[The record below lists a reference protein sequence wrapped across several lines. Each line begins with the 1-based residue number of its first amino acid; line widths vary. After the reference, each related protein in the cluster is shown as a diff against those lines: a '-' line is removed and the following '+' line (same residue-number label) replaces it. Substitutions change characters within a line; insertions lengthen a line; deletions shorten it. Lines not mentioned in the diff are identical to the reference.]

1 MGKAISAS
9 VSYIDGSGTQE
20 VISSGPTQAVLN
32 VNDAPTGSV
41 VITGT
46 AAEDQTL
53 EATNT
58 LADEDGLGEISYQ
71 WSADG
76 EAISGATSATYTLTQ
91 SEVGK
96 KITVTASYTDEQ
108 GTAES
113 VTSSETEAVANVNDA
128 PTGSVVITG
137 TAAEDQTLSAS
148 NTLADE
154 DGLGEI
160 SYQWSADGEAIS
172 GATSATYTLTQSE
185 VGKKIT
191 VAASYTDEQ
200 GTAESVTSA
209 ETEIVTNVNDEPVG
223 SVTISGSPNRGATLT
238 AVVELSDEDGLGEF
252 SYQWY
257 ADGVE
262 IANATGDN
270 YALTAAEVGKVI
282 TVSVSY
288 TDGQGTSET
297 TTSAPTREINNT
309 NATGAIQITGSLVED
324 ELLTIVDTVDDP
336 DGISEIAKTYQW
348 YADGI
353 KIADGS
359 ETSLSLT
366 QAHVG
371 KAMSVSVSYVDNSD
385 TQEVIFSDVTEA
397 VLNVNDA
404 PTGSVVITGTAA
416 EDQTLEATNTLADE
430 DGLGEISYQWS
441 ADGEAISGATS
452 ATYTLTQSEV
462 GKKIT
467 VTASYTDEQGTA
479 ESVTSS
485 ETEAVA
491 NVNDAPTGSVVITG
505 TAAED
510 QTLSASNTLAD
521 EDGLGEIS
529 YQWSADG
536 EAISGATS
544 ATYTLTQSEVGKK
557 ITVTASYT
565 DEQGTAESVTSAETE
580 IVTNVNDE
588 PTGSVTIGG
597 TAEEGAV
604 LKIVE
609 NTISDEDGLGDFS
622 YQWLRDGKEIA
633 LANEETYK
641 LKQFDIGSDISVRL
655 LTRMISALLKV

>member
-1 MGKAISAS
+1 MIDTIVIANEHENTLPTGSVTISGSAVEDQSLNVSNDLSDVDGLGNISYQWFADEEAISGATTDTFSVTQAEVGKKISVVAS
-9 VSYIDGSGTQE
+9 YTDDEGAEETVSSLVTE
-20 VISSGPTQAVLN
+20 AVLN

-137 TAAEDQTLSAS
+137 TAAEDQTLTAS

-262 IANATGDN
+262 IANATGEN

-297 TTSAPTREINNT
+297 TTSAPTLEIINT
-309 NATGAIQITGSLVED
+309 NSTGSIKIEGSPVED
-324 ELLTIVDTVDDP
+324 GVLNINDTVDDP
-336 DGISEIAKTYQW
+336 DGISEGAK
-348 YADGI
+348 
-353 KIADGS
+353 KR
-359 ETSLSLT
+359 
-366 QAHVG
+366 
-371 KAMSVSVSYVDNSD
+371 
-385 TQEVIFSDVTEA
+385 
-397 VLNVNDA
+397 
-404 PTGSVVITGTAA
+404 
-416 EDQTLEATNTLADE
+416 
-430 DGLGEISYQWS
+430 
-441 ADGEAISGATS
+441 ISGMP
-452 ATYTLTQSEV
+452 
-462 GKKIT
+462 T
-467 VTASYTDEQGTA
+467 VT
-479 ESVTSS
+479 
-485 ETEAVA
+485 
-491 NVNDAPTGSVVITG
+491 
-505 TAAED
+505 
-510 QTLSASNTLAD
+510 
-521 EDGLGEIS
+521 
-529 YQWSADG
+529 
-536 EAISGATS
+536 
-544 ATYTLTQSEVGKK
+544 K
-557 ITVTASYT
+557 
-565 DEQGTAESVTSAETE
+565 
-580 IVTNVNDE
+580 
-588 PTGSVTIGG
+588 
-597 TAEEGAV
+597 
-604 LKIVE
+604 
-609 NTISDEDGLGDFS
+609 
-622 YQWLRDGKEIA
+622 
-633 LANEETYK
+633 
-641 LKQFDIGSDISVRL
+641 
-655 LTRMISALLKV
+655 